1 MVRGEAGR
9 LIWDAF
15 SQTWQSSDPTFREL
29 QAVGER
35 EGRPVPLGHVCPP
48 TERRSRVRE
57 LKLSCQGKQCLENP
71 IIYVFWGRGSGGTKE
86 SGDRELSGRSS
97 EALR

>member
-1 MVRGEAGR
+1 M
-9 LIWDAF
+9 
-15 SQTWQSSDPTFREL
+15 FREP
-29 QAVGER
+29 QAAGER

-57 LKLSCQGKQCLENP
+57 LKLSSQGKQCPENP

-86 SGDRELSGRSS
+86 TGDRELSGRSS
-97 EALR
+97 EASR